1 MKKPPP
7 TITAET
13 REMLR
18 ARIKSARA
26 SRQSMIMTPDEMQ
39 EILDAYEALR
49 HANNRLLDLLHPRK
63 ETA

>member
-7 TITAET
+7 TISVEE
-13 REMLR
+13 REIWR
-18 ARIKSARA
+18 RRIRDAREHRSAMVVSA
-26 SRQSMIMTPDEMQ
+26 ADMEQ
-39 EILDAYEALR
+39 ILDAYEALR